1 MKRGIIVRMA
11 RMEGIPKIVWD
22 VGLIRSGMYYLWPQV
37 NQVADEVLQSLVI
50 IYQKSIFFLV
60 KRREIIGIIFEERT
74 HVVGRD

>member
-11 RMEGIPKIVWD
+11 RMEGIPKIVRD
-22 VGLIRSGMYYLWPQV
+22 VGLIRSGMYDLWPQV

-50 IYQKSIFFLV
+50 IHQKSKFLLV
-60 KRREIIGIIFEERT
+60 ERREIIGIIFEERT